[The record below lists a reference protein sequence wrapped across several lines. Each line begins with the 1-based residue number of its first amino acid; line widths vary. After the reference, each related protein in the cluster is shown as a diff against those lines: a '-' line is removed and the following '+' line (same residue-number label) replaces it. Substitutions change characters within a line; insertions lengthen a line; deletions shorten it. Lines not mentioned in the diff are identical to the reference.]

1 MTFHEQ
7 DSKIKAKKK
16 RQAVPC
22 IAKKHRTGQ
31 RGEIAMKILNG
42 KVFENGKFVEKE
54 VATDGSLF
62 CSRFRRWKGNRRSG
76 LLCDPG
82 TDRYS
87 VFMVA
92 QESISVTEP

>member
-22 IAKKHRTGQ
+22 IEKSTGQ
-31 RGEIAMKILNG
+31 DKGEIAMKILNG
-42 KVFENGKFVEKE
+42 KVFENGIFI
-54 VATDGSLF
+54 
-62 CSRFRRWKGNRRSG
+62 
-76 LLCDPG
+76 
-82 TDRYS
+82 
-87 VFMVA
+87 FMVA